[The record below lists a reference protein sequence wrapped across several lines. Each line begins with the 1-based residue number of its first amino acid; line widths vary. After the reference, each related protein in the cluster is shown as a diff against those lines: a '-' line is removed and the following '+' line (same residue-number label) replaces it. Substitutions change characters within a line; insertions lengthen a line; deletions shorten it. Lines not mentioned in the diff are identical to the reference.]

1 MVHNGALGGGAEQ
14 AAEMV
19 FCDVKMIRDVIQG
32 SDGAVILIDIGDK
45 LGNEGRAGFL
55 RFFFCSCGLAV
66 GLGKQGKDSDEGWVG
81 AVKILFCR
89 KATDL
94 EQELYGLLVMLL
106 GKAEVTCLEACQEKG
121 TAFFREIPVQIA
133 FVKIH
138 ECSFIACPAEG
149 FVHAVGR
156 DERNIMFFQGAGVI
170 QGEQCVFPFL
180 QKEQF
185 VGVMVVKS
193 AHVIV
198 LGVFCVFYLDHF
210 FRGIEVVVHGG
221 SFVAHGSGT
230 CMRMDGTVLIRQ
242 NPSGILLWRHLVNI
256 SKIL

>member
-1 MVHNGALGGGAEQ
+1 M
-14 AAEMV
+14 
-19 FCDVKMIRDVIQG
+19 
-32 SDGAVILIDIGDK
+32 
-45 LGNEGRAGFL
+45 
-55 RFFFCSCGLAV
+55 
-66 GLGKQGKDSDEGWVG
+66 GKQGKDSDEGWVG

-94 EQELYGLLVMLL
+94 EQELKGLLVMLL

-133 FVKIH
+133 FIKIH

-170 QGEQCVFPFL
+170 QGNQCVFPFL

-198 LGVFCVFYLDHF
+198 LYVFCVFYLDHF
-210 FRGIEVVVHGG
+210 FRGIKVVVHGG

-230 CMRMDGTVLIRQ
+230 CMRMEGRVLIRRK
-242 NPSGILLWRHLVNI
+242 PSGI
-256 SKIL
+256 